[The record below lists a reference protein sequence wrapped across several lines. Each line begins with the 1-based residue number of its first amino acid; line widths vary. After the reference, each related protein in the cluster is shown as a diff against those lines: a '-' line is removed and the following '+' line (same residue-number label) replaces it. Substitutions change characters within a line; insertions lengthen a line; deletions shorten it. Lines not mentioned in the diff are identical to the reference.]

1 MFFEK
6 DFVKNKLLN
15 SLFLIF
21 KSLEFWNEL
30 NLKTFLGF
38 ILLIVLFKLLFL
50 MLLLNKI
57 FWYFIGIAVWDFFVW
72 LNDNLD
78 FKSEKLLL

>member
-1 MFFEK
+1 MFFEE
-6 DFVKNKLLN
+6 DFVKNKSVN

-38 ILLIVLFKLLFL
+38 ILLIELFKLLFL

-57 FWYFIGIAVWDFFVW
+57 FWFFIGIEVWHFFVW